1 MAPAGSLTVSSA
13 LMSFLRSVSF
23 QVQPSVALQRRPDSL
38 PIEPGLKSD
47 VAQRQ
52 HHAFLHRLEA
62 ADVEIGVRIS
72 DQRREIRRALA
83 HEILHVAL
91 RLAWRPAEGEV
102 DVDEVLGQI
111 AERPEIRQLLPSAG
125 TEEQHQL

>member
-1 MAPAGSLTVSSA
+1 MKRSAEMAPPASPTMSSA

-62 ADVEIGVRIS
+62 ADVEIGVRIGDERS
-72 DQRREIRRALA
+72 QIGPALT
-83 HEILHVAL
+83 HHILDVAL
-91 RLAWRPAEGEV
+91 G
-102 DVDEVLGQI
+102 
-111 AERPEIRQLLPSAG
+111 LPGRAG
-125 TEEQHQL
+125 KGAC